1 MAAAGVI
8 SVLLGKNRAGEI
20 MASLHC
26 RSLWISDV
34 HLGFKECKAE
44 FLLDFLHQSE
54 CERLYLIGDLIDF
67 WSLQKADAGQ
77 RRTAR
82 C

>member
-1 MAAAGVI
+1 
-8 SVLLGKNRAGEI
+8 

-44 FLLDFLHQSE
+44 FLLDFLRQSE
-54 CERLYLIGDLIDF
+54 CEQLYLVGDLIDF
-67 WSLQKADAGQ
+67 WSLQRGGRWPSDARRGAQSHPGQ
-77 RRTAR
+77 GAGRGRG
-82 C
+82 